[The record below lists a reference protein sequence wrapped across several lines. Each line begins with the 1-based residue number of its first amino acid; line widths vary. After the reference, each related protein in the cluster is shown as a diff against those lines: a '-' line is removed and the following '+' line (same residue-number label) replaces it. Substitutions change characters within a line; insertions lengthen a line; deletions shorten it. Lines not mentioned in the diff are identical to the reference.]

1 MSPATEGCSTFAVQ
15 QSSTPNGSVAR
26 ALADLR
32 LASTEPAATG
42 ATISEVEVLRRRLVR
57 LAFDVHD
64 GPMQHLTA
72 VGYSI
77 HELQRRLHSAQALDV
92 ESVSFDLDQILAALG
107 GAERG
112 LRTLISHLEC
122 ANPEIDSLDQILD
135 DEIDAFNRRCRAH
148 VDLEAPSN
156 LPLDSHSQ
164 AVAIRSILREA
175 LTNIAKHAGAE
186 RVWIRIEA
194 GPAGILLEIEDDG
207 RGFDP
212 DSIHTDAL
220 GLAGMNQ
227 RVDLLGGDFDVLS
240 RVGGPTVVTAR
251 FRRWRAA

>member
-1 MSPATEGCSTFAVQ
+1 
-15 QSSTPNGSVAR
+15 VAR

-32 LASTEPAATG
+32 LASSEPAATG
-42 ATISEVEVLRRRLVR
+42 TTITEVEALRRRLVR

-64 GPMQHLTA
+64 GPMQNLTA
-72 VGYSI
+72 VGYSV
-77 HELQRRLHSAQALDV
+77 HELQRRLQAAQVLDV
-92 ESVSFDLDQILAALG
+92 ESISFDLDQILAQLA

-112 LRTLISHLEC
+112 LRTLISHLER
-122 ANPEIDSLDQILD
+122 ANPEIDNLDEILD
-135 DEIDAFNRRCRAH
+135 GEIDAFTRRCRAQLE
-148 VDLEAPSN
+148 VEAPAN

-175 LTNIAKHAGAE
+175 LSNIAKHAGAQ
-186 RVWIRIEA
+186 RVRIRIEA

-212 DSIHTDAL
+212 GVIHTDAL
-220 GLAGMNQ
+220 GLAGMSQ

>member
-1 MSPATEGCSTFAVQ
+1 M
-15 QSSTPNGSVAR
+15 AR

-32 LASTEPAATG
+32 LASSEPAAAGT
-42 ATISEVEVLRRRLVR
+42 TISEAEALRRRLVR

-64 GPMQHLTA
+64 GPMQNLTA
-72 VGYSI
+72 VGYSV
-77 HELQRRLHSAQALDV
+77 HELQRRLQAAQVVDV
-92 ESVSFDLDQILAALG
+92 DSISFDLDQIVAQLA

-112 LRTLISHLEC
+112 LRALISQLER
-122 ANPEIDSLDQILD
+122 ANPEIDSLDEILD
-135 DEIDAFNRRCRAH
+135 GEIDAFTRRCRAH
-148 VDLEAPSN
+148 LEVHAPAN

-175 LTNIAKHAGAE
+175 LSNIAKHAGAQ
-186 RVWIRIEA
+186 RVRIRIEA

-212 DSIHTDAL
+212 DVIRTEAL

-227 RVDLLGGDFDVLS
+227 RVELLGGDFDVLS
-240 RVGGPTVVTAR
+240 RVGGPTVITAR

>member
-1 MSPATEGCSTFAVQ
+1 M
-15 QSSTPNGSVAR
+15 AR

-32 LASTEPAATG
+32 LASTEPAEAGT
-42 ATISEVEVLRRRLVR
+42 TITEVEALRRRLVR

-64 GPMQHLTA
+64 GPMQNLTA
-72 VGYSI
+72 VGYSV
-77 HELQRRLHSAQALDV
+77 HELQRRLKAAQVLDV
-92 ESVSFDLDQILAALG
+92 ETVSFDLEQILAQLA

-112 LRTLISHLEC
+112 LRTLISQLES
-122 ANPEIDSLDQILD
+122 ANPEIDNLDEILGG
-135 DEIDAFNRRCRAH
+135 EIDAFTRRCQAQLD
-148 VDLEAPSN
+148 VDAPAN

-164 AVAIRSILREA
+164 AVAIRSVLREA
-175 LTNIAKHAGAE
+175 LSNIAKHAGAQ
-186 RVWIRIEA
+186 RVRIRIEA

-212 DSIHTDAL
+212 SVIHTDAL

-227 RVDLLGGDFDVLS
+227 RVELLGGDFDVLS
-240 RVGGPTVVTAR
+240 RIGGPTVVTAR